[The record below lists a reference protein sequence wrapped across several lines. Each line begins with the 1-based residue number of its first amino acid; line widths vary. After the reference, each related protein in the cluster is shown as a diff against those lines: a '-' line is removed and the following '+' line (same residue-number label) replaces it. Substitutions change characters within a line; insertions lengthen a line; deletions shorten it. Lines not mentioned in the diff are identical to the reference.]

1 MRHNESKLQQ
11 SCVRY
16 FRYAFP
22 KYAHL
27 LFAIPNGVATSATQ
41 GRIMKAEGVVAG
53 VADLILLVPRNGHGS
68 LCIEMKT
75 AKGVQRESQK
85 LWQMEAESV
94 GNRYVVVRSFEQF
107 REVVTSYLG
116 EDDGIG
122 IQSARSQLSNLLSK
136 NV

>member
-16 FRYAFP
+16 FRFAFP

-27 LFAIPNGVATSATQ
+27 LFAVPNGVATTATQ
-41 GRIMKAEGVVAG
+41 GRILKAEGMVAG

-75 AKGVQRESQK
+75 DKGVQRETQK
-85 LWQMEAESV
+85 MWQAECENA
-94 GNRYVVVRSFEQF
+94 GNQYVIVRSFDQF
-107 REVVTSYLG
+107 RETITKYLG
-116 EDDGIG
+116 ENDGLD
-122 IQSARSQLSNLLSK
+122 IQSARNQLSELLSK

>member
-1 MRHNESKLQQ
+1 MKHNESKLQQ

-27 LFAIPNGVATSATQ
+27 LFAVPNGVATSATQ
-41 GRIMKAEGVVAG
+41 GRILKAEGMVAG
-53 VADLILLVPRNGHGS
+53 VADLILLVPRNGHSS

-75 AKGVQRESQK
+75 TKGVQREAQK
-85 LWQMEAESV
+85 LWQTEAESV
-94 GNRYVVVRSFEQF
+94 GNHYVVVRSFDQF

-116 EDDGIG
+116 ENDGLDV
-122 IQSARSQLSNLLSK
+122 QSARNQLFEMLNK
-136 NV
+136 NA

>member
-16 FRYAFP
+16 FRLAFP

-27 LFAIPNGVATSATQ
+27 LFAVPNGVATTATQ
-41 GRIMKAEGVVAG
+41 GRILKAEGMVAG

-75 AKGVQRESQK
+75 AKGVQRETQK
-85 LWQMEAESV
+85 MWQTECENA
-94 GNRYVVVRSFEQF
+94 GNQYVIVRSFDQF
-107 REVVTSYLG
+107 RETITKYLG
-116 EDDGIG
+116 ENDGLD
-122 IQSARSQLSNLLSK
+122 IQSARNQLSELLSK